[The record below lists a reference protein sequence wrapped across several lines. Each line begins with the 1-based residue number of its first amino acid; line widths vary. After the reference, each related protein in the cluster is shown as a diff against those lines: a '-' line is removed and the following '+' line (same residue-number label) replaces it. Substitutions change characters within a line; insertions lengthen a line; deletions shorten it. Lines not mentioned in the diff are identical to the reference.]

1 METFTFEPQKNNRFL
16 IEFNSPFDI
25 PSCTVHKMSE
35 LNAHTIDSYG
45 QMYWG
50 DLILSLREIEQN
62 PVSTTIYKAIKK
74 NKTNKI
80 SFKLMELNVIGD
92 VIQTW
97 EISAKINTISFGER
111 DWSNDETRKV
121 EIHLWDVNVNDIN
134 KTLNV

>member
-1 METFTFEPQKNNRFL
+1 MKPFEPQKNNRFL

-25 PSCTVHKMSE
+25 PSYTVHKMSE
-35 LNAHTIDSYG
+35 LNAHTIDSSG

-50 DLILSLREIEQN
+50 DLTLSLHEIEQN
-62 PVSTTIYKAIKK
+62 PVSTTIYKAIKE